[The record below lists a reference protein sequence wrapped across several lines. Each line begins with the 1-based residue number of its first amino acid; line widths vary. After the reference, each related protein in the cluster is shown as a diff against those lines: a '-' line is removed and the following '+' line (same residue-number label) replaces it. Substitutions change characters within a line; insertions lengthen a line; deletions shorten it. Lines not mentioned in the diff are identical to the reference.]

1 MKKKAIIISF
11 ISLCFSCCSPAQSFN
26 IYSDFPSGNI
36 SIEKIKNDT
45 LYLHPDLR
53 DTKGDWFY
61 WCFAVDNAKGKKLTF
76 LFTKPNVITTKGP
89 AISTDSGYTWE
100 YLGDQIVHNETFS
113 YNFSTNDEVRF
124 SMGMPYTKKQFS
136 RFINPY
142 LGSGNI
148 KLDTL
153 AISEKGNEIE
163 RLIIKPPMKQ
173 VKYKVLITA
182 RHHCCE
188 MMADYLMEG
197 IIQEVLKNEW
207 MRNNIEFCFIPFVDT
222 DGVENGDQGKNRKPH
237 DHNRDYSD
245 SSIYVSTRAL
255 RNWIPFWSEKKMVIA
270 MDLHCPWIKGD
281 NHENIYVVGSEDEK
295 KADQEKLF
303 CRILKTTNNS
313 ELKVS
318 DKIYLAYGKDWNS
331 ASNYTEGFSFG
342 KWVSTIEGVKLSVSL
357 EFPYANNEG
366 QTINQINSRAFGT
379 DLAKALEKYLMQL

>member
-318 DKIYLAYGKDWNS
+318 DKIYLAYGKYWNS